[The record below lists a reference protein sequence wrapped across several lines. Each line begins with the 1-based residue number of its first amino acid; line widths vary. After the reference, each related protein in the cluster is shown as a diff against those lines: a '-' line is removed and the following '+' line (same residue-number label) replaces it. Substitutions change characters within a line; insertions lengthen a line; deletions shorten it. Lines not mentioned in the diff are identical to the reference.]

1 MLISC
6 NTHYKHTQSPLLLQL
21 QAWLTYQLTP
31 SSELWSNWFAGLYIV
46 INVDVEYQW
55 AGNILVNYDYTCLQS
70 PVPREIGPVWAPSY
84 PKAHADMPL
93 TICKICDLQSMRFS
107 NFQLFR
113 SRLERNLWHLPHDS
127 PIVHIV
133 KLTTLGACIRFDFP
147 VLLISLINCHVFLS
161 LSLLAG
167 KHKKTKTGITLLNW
181 SRRGSKVGVW
191 YDR

>member
-1 MLISC
+1 M
-6 NTHYKHTQSPLLLQL
+6 
-21 QAWLTYQLTP
+21 
-31 SSELWSNWFAGLYIV
+31 
-46 INVDVEYQW
+46 DVEYQW

-70 PVPREIGPVWAPSY
+70 PVPREIGLVWPPSY

-167 KHKKTKTGITLLNW
+167 KHMKQKLELLYWTGRDEAAKSECGMI
-181 SRRGSKVGVW
+181 
-191 YDR
+191 DRLT